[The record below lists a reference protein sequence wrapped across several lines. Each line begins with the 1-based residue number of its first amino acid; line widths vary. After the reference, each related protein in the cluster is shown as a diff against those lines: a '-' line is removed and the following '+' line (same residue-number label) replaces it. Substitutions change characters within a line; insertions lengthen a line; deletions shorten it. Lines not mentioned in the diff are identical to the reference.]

1 MESLLNEYDDLF
13 HGIGKMK
20 DLKVKLD
27 VDKNVR
33 PVAQKHRRLPFHLR
47 DKLEA
52 ELQRL
57 GAANVIERV
66 ESATDWVSPI
76 VIAPKKDSTDIRM
89 CVYMVKPNRAIK
101 RIRHIIPTID
111 ELRHDVN
118 GAKVFSKLDLKHGF
132 HQLELDE
139 DSRDI
144 TTFSTHV
151 GLFRYC
157 RLNFGTN
164 SAPEI
169 FHEELRKK
177 LEGIPGVRNIHDD
190 ILVTGKNVEDHN
202 RNLKATFQRLR
213 DSSLTLKRSKC
224 SFSQKSIKFFGLVFS
239 EDGISPDPDKVD
251 ALQNLRAL
259 TNQTQL
265 RSFLGMTN
273 YSSQFIQNY
282 STLSEPLRELT
293 RKKTHWVWTDKHQKC
308 FETLKE
314 ALKSN
319 ALLNYYDPSLP
330 TDVVYDG
337 SPVGVGAIL
346 AQHKPGEPGPRV
358 VAYNSRI
365 LTPVERRYGH
375 IERESLTIMYG
386 YLKNQLYLLGST
398 FTVVT
403 DHKPLVSLY
412 NNPRRPEPFRVERMR
427 LKLQGF
433 SFRVIYRSGKLNP
446 TDYTSR
452 QPQPFVNSTKEEKK
466 ISEELEAHVN

>member
-1 MESLLNEYDDLF
+1 M
-13 HGIGKMK
+13 
-20 DLKVKLD
+20 
-27 VDKNVR
+27 
-33 PVAQKHRRLPFHLR
+33 
-47 DKLEA
+47 
-52 ELQRL
+52 
-57 GAANVIERV
+57 
-66 ESATDWVSPI
+66 
-76 VIAPKKDSTDIRM
+76 
-89 CVYMVKPNRAIK
+89 
-101 RIRHIIPTID
+101 
-111 ELRHDVN
+111 
-118 GAKVFSKLDLKHGF
+118 
-132 HQLELDE
+132 DE

-177 LEGIPGVRNIHDD
+177 LEGIPGVRNIHNE

-202 RNLKATFQRLR
+202 CNLEATFQRLR
-213 DSSLTLKRSKC
+213 DSGLTLKRSKC
-224 SFSQKSIKFFGLVFS
+224 TFSQKSIKFFGFVFS
-239 EDGISPDPDKVD
+239 EDGISPDPNKVD
-251 ALQNLRAL
+251 ALQNLRAP

-293 RKKTHWVWTDKHQKC
+293 RKKTRWVWTDKHQKC

-330 TDVVYDG
+330 TEVVCDG

-346 AQHKPGEPGPRV
+346 AQHKPCKPGPRV
-358 VAYNSRI
+358 VAYNSRTLI
-365 LTPVERRYGH
+365 PVERRYGH
-375 IERESLTIMYG
+375 IERESLVIMYG
-386 YLKNQLYLLGST
+386 CLKNQLYLLGST

-412 NNPRRPEPFRVERMR
+412 NNPRRPGPFRVERMR

-452 QPQPFVNSTKEEKK
+452 QPQPFVNSTKEEKNFRR
-466 ISEELEAHVN
+466 A